1 MRRLSGCDRV
11 TNITF
16 LFTSKDLTMKRLFS
30 FSVVCFAMAI
40 APFAPLAQ
48 GQTTAVIHDNFE
60 TNEGNGGGES
70 TSLGRFAN
78 TVFTVYN
85 ESVVNAAGISAGD
98 TLTGLAFR
106 VDGTRDSP
114 NFTVS
119 DYVIR
124 LGHSSNSAG
133 SLDDV
138 FANNGT
144 LSTVRSGALD
154 FDAADYDSATS
165 TTINDISTTANDFG
179 PEIEFDNDFVYTGG
193 DLLLLYTHTG
203 ALSLDGDTVVT
214 SRADSITN
222 TFFPTGGVEFSESG
236 VQTIFGS
243 GFDADNRG
251 FGTTGSGTGV
261 ATIVQFSVA
270 VPEPSSAA
278 VLMGIG
284 MIGALRRR
292 RK

>member
-1 MRRLSGCDRV
+1 
-11 TNITF
+11 
-16 LFTSKDLTMKRLFS
+16 
-30 FSVVCFAMAI
+30 MAI
-40 APFAPLAQ
+40 APFANA
-48 GQTTAVIHDNFE
+48 QTTAVIHNDFA

-70 TSLGRFAN
+70 TALGRFSN

-85 ESVVNAAGISAGD
+85 ESVVNAAGIFAGD
-98 TLTGLAFR
+98 ILGGLAFR

-119 DYVIR
+119 DYVIQ
-124 LGHSSNSAG
+124 LGQSSNSAG
-133 SLDDV
+133 DLDDM
-138 FANNGT
+138 FANNGALT
-144 LSTVRSGALD
+144 TVRSGALD
-154 FDAADYDSATS
+154 FVAADYDSATS
-165 TTINDISTTANDFG
+165 TTLNDISTTANAFG
-179 PEIEFDNDFVYTGG
+179 PEITFDTNFVYNGG
-193 DLLLLYTHTG
+193 DLLLLYTHEAPTSLNG
-203 ALSLDGDTVVT
+203 APVVT
-214 SRADSITN
+214 SRADTITN

-278 VLMGIG
+278 LLVGIG
-284 MIGALRRR
+284 MIGAVRRR
-292 RK
+292 RKK